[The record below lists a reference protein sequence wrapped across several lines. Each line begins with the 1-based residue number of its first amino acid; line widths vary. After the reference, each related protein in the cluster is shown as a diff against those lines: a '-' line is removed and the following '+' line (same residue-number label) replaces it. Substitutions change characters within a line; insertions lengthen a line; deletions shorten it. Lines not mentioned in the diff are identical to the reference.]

1 MCDGKDKG
9 VSVTDWFDAVVFDLD
24 GVVTLTASVHAA
36 AWKELFDEVLER
48 RAKEAGE
55 RFVPFDLQGDYHA
68 YVDGKPRIEGVKSFL
83 ASRGIELPEGSPNDG
98 PDEPTAWGLG
108 NRKNGFFQQVLEE
121 KGADVDERTVAFVH
135 RLHAEGIRVAVA
147 SSSKNCEPIL
157 DRAGLANL
165 FEARVDG
172 IVSEEIGLKGKPNPD
187 IFAEAAR
194 RVGATPERTVVVED
208 AISGVQAGRAG
219 GFGLVIGI
227 DRVGA
232 AAALRE
238 NGADLVL
245 ESFDDRSF
253 DVVSAWFA
261 RRAEQRPSALREW
274 PKLSAKLKGR
284 RPALFLDYDGT
295 LTPIVSRPELAVL
308 SSKGRS
314 VLERVA
320 ARYPTAII
328 SGRGRKDVEG
338 LVGLPNLAYA
348 GSHGFDIVGPGGA
361 TVGHAVADWIE
372 PAMERVSEMVKPR
385 LVGIDGALIE
395 EKRFSIAIHYRL
407 ADEVFVPRIE
417 SIVDEAVAADS
428 RLKKA
433 HGKKVFE
440 VRPDV
445 DWDKGKALLFLVEAL
460 GLDDPDVVPF
470 YIGDDVTDEDA
481 FEVLRDRGIG
491 ILVSGAPRSTKATY
505 WVQAP
510 WEVHAFLERLL
521 SLEGGVG

>member
-1 MCDGKDKG
+1 MGRA
-9 VSVTDWFDAVVFDLD
+9 FDAVVFDLD

-48 RAKEAGE
+48 RAEESGKP
-55 RFVPFDLQGDYHA
+55 FVPFDPEDDYHT

-83 ASRGIELPEGSPNDG
+83 ASRGIELPEGGSDDG

-108 NRKNGFFQQVLEE
+108 NRKNGYFRRILDE
-121 KGADVDERTVAFVH
+121 KGAEVDERTVAFVR
-135 RLHAEGIRVAVA
+135 RLRSEGVRVAVA
-147 SSSKNCEPIL
+147 SSSKNCGPIL
-157 DRAGLANL
+157 ERAGLNDL

-172 IVSEEIGLKGKPNPD
+172 VVSEEIGLKGKPNPD
-187 IFAEAAR
+187 IFVEAAR
-194 RVGATPERTVVVED
+194 RVGATPERAIVVED

-227 DRVGA
+227 DRVGL

-238 NGADLVL
+238 HGADLIL

-253 DVVSAWFA
+253 ELIEAWFSN
-261 RRAEQRPSALREW
+261 RDQRRPSALREW
-274 PKLSAKLKGR
+274 KGLSQRLRGK

-308 SSKGRS
+308 TD
-314 VLERVA
+314 ERRAILRKVA
-320 ARYPTAII
+320 SRFPTAII
-328 SGRGRKDVEG
+328 SGRGRDDVER
-338 LVGLPNLAYA
+338 LVGLPELAYA

-361 TVGHAVADWIE
+361 SVGHAAADWIE
-372 PAMERVSEMVKPR
+372 PVMERVAAEVKPK
-385 LVGIDGALIE
+385 LEGIEGVVIE
-395 EKRFSIAIHYRL
+395 EKRFSVAIHYRL
-407 ADEVFVPRIE
+407 VDEADVARVEA
-417 SIVDEAVAADS
+417 IVDEAIATDA

-440 VRPDV
+440 VRPDL
-445 DWDKGKALLFLVEAL
+445 DWDKGKALLLLLEAL
-460 GLDDPDVVPF
+460 GLDGPGVVPL

-481 FEVLRDRGIG
+481 FAVLRERGIG
-491 ILVSGAPRSTKATY
+491 VLVSETPRPTEAAY

-510 WEVHAFLERLL
+510 WEVYAFFDRLL
-521 SLEGGVG
+521 NLEGGGG

>member
-1 MCDGKDKG
+1 M
-9 VSVTDWFDAVVFDLD
+9 SAAAVGFASLEAAVFDLD

-36 AWKELFDEVLER
+36 AWKQLFDEVLER
-48 RAKEAGE
+48 RAEEVGE
-55 RFVPFDLQGDYHA
+55 PFVPFDPEGDYHT

-83 ASRGIELPEGSPNDG
+83 ASRGIELPEGTPDDN

-108 NRKNGFFQQVLEE
+108 NRKNGYFRRVLDE
-121 KGADVDERTVAFVH
+121 KGAEVDERTVAFVR
-135 RLHAEGIRVAVA
+135 RLRKEGIRVAVA
-147 SSSKNCEPIL
+147 SSSKNCGPIL
-157 DRAGLANL
+157 ERAGLNDL

-187 IFAEAAR
+187 IFVEAAR
-194 RVGATPERTVVVED
+194 RVGALPERTIVVED

-232 AAALRE
+232 ASALRE
-238 NGADLVL
+238 HGADLIL

-253 DVVSAWFA
+253 ELIEEWFA
-261 RRAEQRPSALREW
+261 NRDRRRPSVLREW
-274 PKLSAKLKGR
+274 DGLSQRLRGK

-308 SSKGRS
+308 TDERRA
-314 VLERVA
+314 VLKKVA
-320 ARYPTAII
+320 SRLPTAII
-328 SGRGRKDVEG
+328 SGRGRTDVER
-338 LVGLPNLAYA
+338 LVGLPELAYA

-361 TVGHAVADWIE
+361 SVGHAVADWIE
-372 PAMERVSEMVKPR
+372 PVMERIAGEVEPK
-385 LVGIDGALIE
+385 LGGIEGVVIE
-395 EKRFSIAIHYRL
+395 EKRFSVAIHYRL
-407 ADEVFVPRIE
+407 VDEADVARIE
-417 SIVDEAVAADS
+417 AIVDEAIATDA

-440 VRPDV
+440 VRPDL
-445 DWDKGKALLFLVEAL
+445 DWDKGKALLFLLEAL
-460 GLDDPDVVPF
+460 GLDGQDVVPL

-481 FEVLRDRGIG
+481 FAVLRERGIG
-491 ILVSGAPRSTKATY
+491 VLVSETPRSTVATY

-510 WEVHAFLERLL
+510 WEVYAFFDRLL
-521 SLEGGVG
+521 SLEGGGE

>member
-1 MCDGKDKG
+1 M
-9 VSVTDWFDAVVFDLD
+9 TDQPPFDAVVFDLD

-36 AWKELFDEVLER
+36 AWRQLFDAYLKQR
-48 RAKEAGE
+48 SDGTGE
-55 RFVPFDLQGDYHA
+55 PFVPFDQEDDYRT

-83 ASRGIELPEGSPNDG
+83 ASRGIQLPEGTPEDG

-108 NRKNGFFQQVLEE
+108 NRKNDYFRQVLEE
-121 KGADVDERTVAFVH
+121 RGAEVDERTVAFIR
-135 RLHAEGIRVAVA
+135 RLREEGIRVAVA
-147 SSSKNCEPIL
+147 SSSKNCGLIL
-157 DRAGLANL
+157 DRAGLADL

-172 IVSEEIGLKGKPNPD
+172 VVSEEVGLKGKPNPD
-187 IFAEAAR
+187 IFVEAAR

-232 AAALRE
+232 AVALRE

-245 ESFDDRSF
+245 ESFDDRSL
-253 DVVSAWFA
+253 DMVSAWFA
-261 RRAEQRPSALREW
+261 RRAERRPSALRQW
-274 PKLSAKLKGR
+274 PELSEKLQGR

-308 SSKGRS
+308 SNEGRS
-314 VLERVA
+314 ILKRLA
-320 ARYPTAII
+320 ASYPTAII
-328 SGRGRKDVEG
+328 SGRGRDDVEG

-361 TVGHAVADWIE
+361 AVGHAVADWIE
-372 PAMERVSEMVKPR
+372 PVMEQVAGRVKPR
-385 LVGIDGALIE
+385 LEGIGGALIE

-407 ADEVFVPRIE
+407 ADEASVPRIE
-417 SIVDEAVAADS
+417 SIVDEAVATDA
-428 RLKKA
+428 RLKKT

-445 DWDKGKALLFLVEAL
+445 DWDKGKALLFLIEAL
-460 GLDDPDVVPF
+460 GLDSPDVIPF

-491 ILVSGAPRSTKATY
+491 ILVSEEPRSTKAAY

-510 WEVHAFLERLL
+510 WEVHAFFERLL
-521 SLEGGVG
+521 SLGGGAG

>member
-1 MCDGKDKG
+1 MSAAADDN
-9 VSVTDWFDAVVFDLD
+9 VDLEAVVFDLD
-24 GVVTLTASVHAA
+24 GVVTLTASTHAA
-36 AWKELFDEVLER
+36 AWKRLFDEVLER
-48 RAKEAGE
+48 RAKEVGE
-55 RFVPFDLQGDYHA
+55 PFVPFDREDDYHR

-83 ASRGIELPEGSPNDG
+83 ASRGIELPEGTPNDG

-121 KGADVDERTVAFVH
+121 RGAEVDEETVAFI
-135 RLHAEGIRVAVA
+135 RQLRAEGVRVAVA
-147 SSSKNCEPIL
+147 SSSKNCGPIL
-157 DRAGLANL
+157 DRAGLTDL
-165 FEARVDG
+165 FEVRIDG
-172 IVSEEIGLKGKPNPD
+172 VVSEEIGLRGKPSPD
-187 IFAEAAR
+187 IFVEAAR
-194 RVGATPERTVVVED
+194 RVGAAPERTAVVED

-219 GFGLVIGI
+219 DFGLVIGI
-227 DRVGA
+227 DRIGA
-232 AAALRE
+232 AVALRE
-238 NGADLVL
+238 HGADLVL
-245 ESFDDRSF
+245 ESFDDRSL

-261 RRAEQRPSALREW
+261 LRAERRPSVLREW
-274 PKLSAKLKGR
+274 PKLREKLKGR

-308 SSKGRS
+308 SDECRS

-328 SGRGRKDVEG
+328 SGRGRNDVEG

-361 TVGHAVADWIE
+361 LVGHAVADWIE
-372 PAMERVSEMVKPR
+372 PVMERIAEMVRPR
-385 LVGIDGALIE
+385 LAGVSGALIE
-395 EKRFSIAIHYRL
+395 EKRFSIAVHYRL
-407 ADEVFVPRIE
+407 ADEASIPRIE
-417 SIVDEAVAADS
+417 SVVDEAVATDS

-460 GLDDPDVVPF
+460 GLDSPDVVPF

-481 FEVLRDRGIG
+481 FEVLRGRGIG
-491 ILVSGAPRSTKATY
+491 VLVSEVPRPTRAAY

-510 WEVHAFLERLL
+510 WEVYAFFERLL
-521 SLEGGVG
+521 SSEGGAR